1 MPKREQAGKGW
12 VWTPASAQ
20 RRVAPLAAHAAAC
33 AAPSLPM
40 LQVQSLQGALKRE
53 QTEVLRLREQLQLM
67 TAGGWGGATPS

>member
-1 MPKREQAGKGW
+1 
-12 VWTPASAQ
+12 
-20 RRVAPLAAHAAAC
+20 
-33 AAPSLPM
+33 M

>member
-1 MPKREQAGKGW
+1 MQRAQLS
-12 VWTPASAQ
+12 ASKQ
-20 RRVAPLAAHAAAC
+20 NLRC